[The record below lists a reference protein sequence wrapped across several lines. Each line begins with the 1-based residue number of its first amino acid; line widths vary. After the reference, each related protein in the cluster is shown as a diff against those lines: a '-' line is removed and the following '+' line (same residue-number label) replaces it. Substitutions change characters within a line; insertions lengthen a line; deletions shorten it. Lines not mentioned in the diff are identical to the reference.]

1 MSKIFFIVFFALSL
15 LKMKRF
21 LAILLC
27 MIYTMVSF
35 GGSVY
40 MHNCCGGTSI
50 SLYEKAGHD
59 VCPICTKKQKEE
71 AHSSKH
77 KTCSD
82 GKCSDIEIKID
93 QLANKLF
100 FGHSNFSVESTPAIL
115 TRFWI
120 NLKPISFEHEQQ
132 KLPIRYSFVF
142 TDSSPPTFLLN
153 CIFRI

>member
-1 MSKIFFIVFFALSL
+1 M
-15 LKMKRF
+15 
-21 LAILLC
+21 
-27 MIYTMVSF
+27 TVSF

-59 VCPICTKKQKEE
+59 ICPMCTHEE
-71 AHSSKH
+71 KNNSESSKH

-100 FGHSNFSVESTPAIL
+100 SGHSYFYSAVAPAIL
-115 TRFWI
+115 TRLWI
-120 NLKPISFEHEQQ
+120 SLKPISLELKNEKFA
-132 KLPIRYSFVF
+132 LRDSFVF
-142 TDSSPPTFLLN
+142 KDVAPPTFLLN

>member
-1 MSKIFFIVFFALSL
+1 
-15 LKMKRF
+15 MKRF
-21 LAILLC
+21 LALLLC
-27 MIYTMVSF
+27 IVYTVVSF

-50 SLYEKAGHD
+50 SIYEKAGHD
-59 VCPICTKKQKEE
+59 LCPVCTKEE
-71 AHSSKH
+71 QHTSSSSTH

-100 FGHSNFSVESTPAIL
+100 SGHSNFSIDVAPAIL
-115 TRFWI
+115 TRLWI
-120 NLKPISFEHEQQ
+120 NLKPVSFELQ
-132 KLPIRYSFVF
+132 KTEFALKNSFVY
-142 TDSSPPTFLLN
+142 TDTSPPTFLLN

>member
-1 MSKIFFIVFFALSL
+1 
-15 LKMKRF
+15 MKRF
-21 LAILLC
+21 LALLLC
-27 MIYTMVSF
+27 AIYTMVSF

-50 SLYEKAGHD
+50 SIYEKTGHD
-59 VCPICTKKQKEE
+59 ECALCTKHEKQT
-71 AHSSKH
+71 SSSSEH

-100 FGHSNFSVESTPAIL
+100 SGSSNFSTDIAPAIL
-115 TRFWI
+115 PRLWI
-120 NLKPISFEHEQQ
+120 SLKPISLELKKE
-132 KLPIRYSFVF
+132 KLALTNNFVF
-142 TDSSPPTFLLN
+142 KDVSPPTFLLN